1 MQSNSSKGDSKPF
14 TFLAKHSPLHKHP
27 IAGRRIGDGK
37 PRRSKVEV
45 SSLAI
50 EVAAEACNG
59 DSRLALEYNAN
70 NRKPLLEKKGDVVD

>member
-59 DSRLALEYNAN
+59 DSRLAAIENMSL
-70 NRKPLLEKKGDVVD
+70 RREKL